1 VGSWCCFWCGDCLR
15 VGWFVKK
22 NFRIGVNI
30 SQIFPN
36 IAIFVID
43 IEPAVGKKIVE
54 NMNTIRQI
62 LKLAGHGA
70 IANKLVAEFRD

>member
-1 VGSWCCFWCGDCLR
+1 M
-15 VGWFVKK
+15 KK

-43 IEPAVGKKIVE
+43 IEPPVGKKIVE

-62 LKLAGHGA
+62 LKLAGYGA

>member
-1 VGSWCCFWCGDCLR
+1 M
-15 VGWFVKK
+15 KK

-30 SQIFPN
+30 SEIFPN

-43 IEPAVGKKIVE
+43 IEPPVGKKIVE

-62 LKLAGHGA
+62 LKLAGYGA